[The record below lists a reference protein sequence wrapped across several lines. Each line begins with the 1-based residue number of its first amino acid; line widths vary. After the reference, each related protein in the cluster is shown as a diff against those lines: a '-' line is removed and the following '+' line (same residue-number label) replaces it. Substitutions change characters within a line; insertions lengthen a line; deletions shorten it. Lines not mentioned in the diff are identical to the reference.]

1 MAERR
6 SVLAMLKALWPTRES
21 IHHNRFLRPFAKY
34 IGDPSLWRLT
44 RRSVPR
50 GVALGLFVGLII
62 PFMHTVIA
70 ALFAVPARANVAVSA
85 GFTLLINPL
94 TIPPIYYAA
103 YRIGS
108 WELHHNRQLVDPAAA
123 ERVSGELGRMLFWA
137 HHASGPIALGI
148 LTLAVSAAVIGYI
161 VSAIAWR
168 SWCASK
174 WRERRHR
181 PRGRTPPA
189 ES

>member
-1 MAERR
+1 MVERR
-6 SVLAMLKALWPTRES
+6 SLLAMLKDHWPTRES
-21 IHHNRFLRPFAKY
+21 IGRNRFLKPFAKY
-34 IGDPSLWRLT
+34 LGDPCLWRLT

-62 PFMHTVIA
+62 PILHTVIA
-70 ALFAVPARANVAVSA
+70 ALLAVPARANVAVSA

-108 WELHHNRQLVDPAAA
+108 WELHHDRQLVDPVAA
-123 ERVSGELGRMLFWA
+123 ERVSGELGRMLFWI
-137 HHASGPIALGI
+137 HEASAPIAVGV
-148 LTLAVSAAVIGYI
+148 LTLAVSAAAIGYFS
-161 VSAIAWR
+161 SAVGWR
-168 SWCASK
+168 WWRGSK
-174 WRERRHR
+174 WRERRYR
-181 PRGRTPPA
+181 RRGVPPPQ